1 MTSKVDRLQLITT
14 FLAIAEAGNIS
25 AAARALGTTQPT
37 VSRRLRDLEHLLG
50 SRLASRSTRG
60 FYLTAEGEELQRRAA
75 SWADVWSEWE
85 HVLKTTSGLPRGK
98 LTLAAPQGYGDTFLM
113 EAIAQFRAEFP
124 EVEVDLR
131 LTDRPVDIVGQGID
145 CWVRVGGSRDQ
156 GLHVRRIGQMRRIL
170 VASSTL
176 ARRYKIAQPEDLA
189 SVPFVGL
196 VPHVHGRLTLISV
209 EGAQRTVT
217 VTTPVTTD
225 SLLASYRAIQNGLGV
240 GGSGLWLYDRELK
253 AGRMRRILP
262 KWELTPISIEV
273 VSVAGRFRP
282 ARINAFV
289 EILQAAMSKLNGFV
303 PA

>member
-1 MTSKVDRLQLITT
+1 MTTKVDRLQLITT

-37 VSRRLRDLEHLLG
+37 VSRRLRDLEGLLG
-50 SRLASRSTRG
+50 TRLASRSTHG
-60 FYLTAEGEELQRRAA
+60 FYLTAEGEELQHRAT

-98 LTLAAPQGYGDTFLM
+98 LTVAAPQGYGDTFLM
-113 EAIAQFRAEFP
+113 EAIAQFRTKFA

-131 LTDRPVDIVGQGID
+131 LTDRPVDIVSQGID

-156 GLHVRRIGQMRRIL
+156 GLHVRRIGHMRRIL
-170 VASSTL
+170 VASSAI
-176 ARRYKIAQPEDLA
+176 ARRLKISQPEDLVR
-189 SVPFVGL
+189 VPFVGL
-196 VPHVHGRLTLISV
+196 IPHVHGRLTLISSD
-209 EGAQRTVT
+209 GSQRSVT

-225 SLLASYRAIQNGLGV
+225 SLLASYRAIQMGLGV
-240 GGSGLWLYDRELK
+240 GGSGLWLYGQDLK
-253 AGRMRRILP
+253 AGRLRRVLP
-262 KWELTPISIEV
+262 RWELTPVPIEI

-289 EILQAAMSKLNGFV
+289 DVLCDVMAKLDGFV